1 MSIQA
6 AREREI
12 REIAIA
18 ANSGEASDEQIARLD
33 ELVRSD
39 RQLANYAARLLDQ
52 QASLAWQGL
61 GVGRQVSDVRYP
73 ETLSDTRIL
82 TPVTSTKWAWPTIAV
97 GIGFILGGLSAALVY
112 RWNIQL
118 TAQRVATAD
127 SPATAEPQY
136 EARLVSS
143 TACLWDGKSM
153 GSRQIGSGLA
163 SGESLHLLE

>member
-1 MSIQA
+1 MSMQT

-18 ANSGEASDEQIARLD
+18 ANCGEASDEQIARLD

-61 GVGRQVSDVRYP
+61 GVGGQVSGVRHSN
-73 ETLSDTRIL
+73 TLSDTRHP
-82 TPVTSTKWAWPTIAV
+82 TPDTSRKWAWPTIAV

-112 RWNIQL
+112 RWSN
-118 TAQRVATAD
+118 
-127 SPATAEPQY
+127 
-136 EARLVSS
+136 
-143 TACLWDGKSM
+143 
-153 GSRQIGSGLA
+153 
-163 SGESLHLLE
+163 